1 MGAVKKDEYRPY
13 YTYEAYREW
22 EGDWE
27 LINGNAYAMAP
38 SPMFNHQSIAMLLG
52 TSLTESIRECKRCM
66 VVSEMDYKISDDTIV
81 RPDIA
86 LVCGQKEGAY
96 IKKSPELIVE
106 IVSQS
111 SALRD
116 EKIKCLLYE
125 SEKVPYYIL
134 LYPDDLKAK
143 IYKLDGKSYEKVT
156 DILEGSFQFEGIE
169 CSPKIDF
176 DFVFERFRE

>member
-13 YTYEAYREW
+13 YTYEAYKEW

-38 SPMFNHQSIAMLLG
+38 SPMFNHQSIAMLIG
-52 TSLTESIRECKRCM
+52 TSLTESIKKCKRCM
-66 VVSEMDYKISDDTIV
+66 VVSEMDYKISDDTIL

-106 IVSQS
+106 IVSQN
-111 SALRD
+111 SALGD
-116 EKIKCLLYE
+116 EKNTFSMRVKKFPTI
-125 SEKVPYYIL
+125 S
-134 LYPDDLKAK
+134 
-143 IYKLDGKSYEKVT
+143 
-156 DILEGSFQFEGIE
+156 
-169 CSPKIDF
+169 CSTPKISKQ
-176 DFVFERFRE
+176 RSINSTANPMKK